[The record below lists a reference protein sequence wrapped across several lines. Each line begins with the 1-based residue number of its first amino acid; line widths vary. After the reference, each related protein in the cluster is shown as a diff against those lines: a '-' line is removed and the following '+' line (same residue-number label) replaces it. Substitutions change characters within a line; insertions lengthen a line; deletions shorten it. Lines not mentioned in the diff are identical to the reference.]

1 MATNST
7 WLNQVEKMTTA
18 QRDLATD
25 GELTYIFNT
34 TKGVY
39 EFYNGTSWVTMSQS
53 ELENEPTG
61 SDQVLNIV
69 SLTQAEYDAGT
80 PNDTTFYIITDA

>member
-1 MATNST
+1 
-7 WLNQVEKMTTA
+7 
-18 QRDLATD
+18 
-25 GELTYIFNT
+25 
-34 TKGVY
+34 
-39 EFYNGTSWVTMSQS
+39 MSQS